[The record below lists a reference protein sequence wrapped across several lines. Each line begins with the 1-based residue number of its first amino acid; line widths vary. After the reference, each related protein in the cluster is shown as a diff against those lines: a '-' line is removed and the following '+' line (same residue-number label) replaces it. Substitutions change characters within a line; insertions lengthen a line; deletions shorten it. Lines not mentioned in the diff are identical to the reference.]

1 VKHPSWH
8 QICHLEPSV
17 LSTVVAGYPQR
28 SGRTLLPMS
37 DGHCWFQQI
46 TAATWAKAIAE
57 MYVTYLFRLHSQVKV
72 WLVALHDVEE
82 SKLAHTE
89 YFLFLL
95 HHLHCQCSRFIPC
108 MLCRRGGVLNSHR
121 SYALIPAPAGAL
133 VREQSAVEDLPA
145 TAPAKHNR
153 LRLNLTS
160 ELSLT
165 LT

>member
-1 VKHPSWH
+1 M
-8 QICHLEPSV
+8 
-17 LSTVVAGYPQR
+17 LSTVVAGYPQS

-37 DGHCWFQQI
+37 DGNCWFQQI
-46 TAATWAKAIAE
+46 TAATWANAIAE
-57 MYVTYLFRLHSQVKV
+57 MYVTYLFRLHGQVKI

-95 HHLHCQCSRFIPC
+95 HHLHCQFSRFMPS
-108 MLCRRGGVLNSHR
+108 MSCRRGEVLNSHR

-133 VREQSAVEDLPA
+133 VREKSAVENLPA
-145 TAPAKHNR
+145 TAPANHVR